1 MTITH
6 GLNAQDNGGND
17 ACATL
22 RAESSYFN
30 LYNVN
35 VVNSYGAGKQATA
48 VAVSIMGLFKVMFS
62 YIMVLQARRPYQG
75 YYGCQF
81 SGYQVCAALATPN
94 CPEADPV

>member
-22 RAESSYFN
+22 RAHSTYFR

-48 VAVSIMGLFKVMFS
+48 VAVSLSTPIETAGKITLTACYVGSQSLSGLLRMPVHW
-62 YIMVLQARRPYQG
+62 L
-75 YYGCQF
+75 
-81 SGYQVCAALATPN
+81 SGPSQLTP
-94 CPEADPV
+94 